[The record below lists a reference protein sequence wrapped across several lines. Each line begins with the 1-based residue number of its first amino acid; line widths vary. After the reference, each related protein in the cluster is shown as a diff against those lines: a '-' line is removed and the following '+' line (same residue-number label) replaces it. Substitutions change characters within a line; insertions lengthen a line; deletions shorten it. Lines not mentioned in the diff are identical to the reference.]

1 MKKSL
6 QEEEN
11 SLWFETVLAVGMVF
25 SAVFAIYL
33 KETVSSVLSLSTMM
47 ILLALLYFDLN
58 APFAAI
64 FQLALGAGTSAI
76 FLLAGDTL
84 TKKSD
89 AKTSTKTILV
99 GIIVS
104 AFLSV
109 PVIVGTV
116 VTQPFT
122 QSVEL
127 SLSSALWDLR
137 AIDVLAQGLV
147 ILTAA
152 LGVGLLLKEERRR
165 K

>member
-1 MKKSL
+1 MWL
-6 QEEEN
+6 
-11 SLWFETVLAVGMVF
+11 ETILAIGMVI

-47 ILLALLYFDLN
+47 ILLSLLYFNMN

-76 FLLAGDTL
+76 FLLAGDSL
-84 TKKSD
+84 TKRSNE
-89 AKTSTKTILV
+89 KTSKKTLLM
-99 GIIVS
+99 GLIVS

-109 PVIVGTV
+109 PLLIGTV
-116 VTQPFT
+116 VPQSFT
-122 QSVEL
+122 QTAEF
-127 SLSSALWDLR
+127 SLSIALWDLR

-147 ILTAA
+147 VLTAA
-152 LGVGLLLKEERRR
+152 LGVVLLLKEERRR

>member
-1 MKKSL
+1 MWL
-6 QEEEN
+6 
-11 SLWFETVLAVGMVF
+11 ETVLAIGMVT

-47 ILLALLYFDLN
+47 ILLAVLYFNLN

-64 FQLALGAGTSAI
+64 FQLALGTGTAAI
-76 FLLAGDTL
+76 FLLAGDSL

-89 AKTSTKTILV
+89 LKTSSKTKFV
-99 GIIVS
+99 GLIVS
-104 AFLSV
+104 AVLCV

-116 VTQPFT
+116 ATA
-122 QSVEL
+122 
-127 SLSSALWDLR
+127 SLSASLDLSISSAIWEFR

-147 ILTAA
+147 VLTAA
-152 LGVGLLLKEERRR
+152 LGVVILLKEERRR

>member
-1 MKKSL
+1 MREKSV
-6 QEEEN
+6 
-11 SLWFETVLAVGMVF
+11 WFETVLAIGMVT

-47 ILLALLYFDLN
+47 LLLSLLYFNLN

-64 FQLALGAGTSAI
+64 FQLALGAGTAAI

-89 AKTSTKTILV
+89 AKTSTKTKFVAIIASAILS
-99 GIIVS
+99 I
-104 AFLSV
+104 

-116 VTQPFT
+116 ATQTLTSSFDF
-122 QSVEL
+122 
-127 SLSSALWDLR
+127 SLSTALWELR

-147 ILTAA
+147 VLMVA
-152 LGVGLLLKEERRR
+152 LGVVLLLEERRR

>member
-1 MKKSL
+1 MWL
-6 QEEEN
+6 
-11 SLWFETVLAVGMVF
+11 ETVLAIGMVV

-47 ILLALLYFDLN
+47 ILLSLLYFSLD

-64 FQLALGAGTSAI
+64 FQLALGTGTAAI

-84 TKKSD
+84 TKKSNE
-89 AKTSTKTILV
+89 KTSTKTMLLGLV
-99 GIIVS
+99 VS
-104 AFLSV
+104 AFLCV
-109 PVIVGTV
+109 PVLLGTV
-116 VTQPFT
+116 TTQSFI

-147 ILTAA
+147 VLTAA
-152 LGVGLLLKEERRR
+152 LGVVILLKEERRR

>member
-1 MKKSL
+1 MWL
-6 QEEEN
+6 
-11 SLWFETVLAVGMVF
+11 ETALAIGLVT
-25 SAVFAIYL
+25 SAVFAIFL

-47 ILLALLYFDLN
+47 ILLSLLYFNLN

-64 FQLALGAGTSAI
+64 FQLALGTGTAAI

-84 TKKSD
+84 TKKSE
-89 AKTSTKTILV
+89 AKTSTKTGLV
-99 GIIVS
+99 GLVAS
-104 AFLSV
+104 AILSV

-116 VTQPFT
+116 ATQSFT

-127 SLSSALWDLR
+127 SLSSALWELR
-137 AIDVLAQGLV
+137 AVDVLAQGLV

-152 LGVGLLLKEERRR
+152 LGVALLLKEERRR

>member
-1 MKKSL
+1 MWL
-6 QEEEN
+6 
-11 SLWFETVLAVGMVF
+11 ETVLAIGMVT

-47 ILLALLYFDLN
+47 ILLSLLYFSLN

-64 FQLALGAGTSAI
+64 FQLSLGTGTAAI
-76 FLLAGDTL
+76 FLLAGDSL

-89 AKTSTKTILV
+89 TKTTTKTIFMGL
-99 GIIVS
+99 IVS
-104 AFLSV
+104 AILSV
-109 PVIVGTV
+109 PVVVGTV
-116 VTQPFT
+116 ATQTFT
-122 QSVEL
+122 SSLDL

-147 ILTAA
+147 VLMAA
-152 LGVGLLLKEERRR
+152 LGVAILLKEERRR

>member
-1 MKKSL
+1 MWLES
-6 QEEEN
+6 
-11 SLWFETVLAVGMVF
+11 VLAVGMVV

-47 ILLALLYFDLN
+47 ILLSLLYFNMN
-58 APFAAI
+58 APFAAL

-84 TKKSD
+84 TKKSE
-89 AKTSTKTILV
+89 AKTSTKTLLV
-99 GIIVS
+99 GLVVS

-109 PVIVGTV
+109 PVLVGSV
-116 VTQPFT
+116 AINVFTQPSEF
-122 QSVEL
+122 

-137 AIDVLAQGLV
+137 GVDVLAQGLV

-152 LGVGLLLKEERRR
+152 LGVVILLKEERRR